1 MKNAWFIILIIIA
14 VAGVLFFLLSTGSKK
29 ENSTSSTVTN
39 KEEQMNEKQVPDVL
53 PESERVGKKAR
64 FETSEG
70 SFTLDLFG
78 DKAPKTVSNF
88 ITLAKEGFYNGLIFH
103 RVMVGFMI
111 QGGDPQGNGTGGPGY
126 KFEDEFDGSL
136 IFDKPG
142 MLAMANSGPN
152 TNGSQF
158 FITVAATTWL
168 NNKHTIFGQVT
179 EGYNVVEKIS
189 KVQVGASDKPVGT
202 VTIKKIEII

>member
-103 RVMVGFMI
+103 RVM
-111 QGGDPQGNGTGGPGY
+111 
-126 KFEDEFDGSL
+126 
-136 IFDKPG
+136 
-142 MLAMANSGPN
+142 
-152 TNGSQF
+152 
-158 FITVAATTWL
+158 
-168 NNKHTIFGQVT
+168 
-179 EGYNVVEKIS
+179 
-189 KVQVGASDKPVGT
+189 
-202 VTIKKIEII
+202 